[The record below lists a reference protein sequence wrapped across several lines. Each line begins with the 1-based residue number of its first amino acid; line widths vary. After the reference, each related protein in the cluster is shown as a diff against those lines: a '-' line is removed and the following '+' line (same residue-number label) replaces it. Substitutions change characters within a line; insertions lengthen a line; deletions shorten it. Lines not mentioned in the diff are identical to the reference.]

1 MSLGHRLKRL
11 ARARPTGNVLSL
23 VCVDEEGR
31 VLDDGSAMIRAW
43 IGKHYSD
50 MPGAAKV
57 SVGVDLL
64 VLLGLRG
71 ENRRSGWPEQLLAN
85 TSPPAVSW
93 CL

>member
-31 VLDDGSAMIRAW
+31 VLDDGSDKLRAW
-43 IGKHYSD
+43 IGKHYSHV
-50 MPGAAKV
+50 PGASKV
-57 SVGVDLL
+57 IVGVDPL
-64 VLLGLRG
+64 VVLGLRG
-71 ENRRSGWPEQLLAN
+71 EKRWSGWPEQVLAN